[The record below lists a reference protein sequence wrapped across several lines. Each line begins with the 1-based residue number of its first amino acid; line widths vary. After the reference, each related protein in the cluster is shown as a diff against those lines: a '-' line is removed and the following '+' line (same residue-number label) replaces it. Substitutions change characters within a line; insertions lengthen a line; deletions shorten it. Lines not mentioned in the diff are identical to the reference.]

1 MVKISVIIPT
11 LQKKLSFLI
20 NLLSTLERDTSVDEI
35 IVIDNSLRGLNYK
48 SSKLRLIIPE
58 ENLFVNPSWNLGVKE
73 AKNELVALLND
84 DIIIPDGFCSRIAE
98 KMNALRGGGGCVG
111 FCGDNIIV
119 TKDLVPQPEQTS
131 IELTATDT
139 RCLYWGMVIFFYKT
153 SYYEIPEELK
163 IYCGDDWIFI
173 QNQRHK
179 KQNCNICGQNIY
191 HYQSLSSK
199 GKDLNPICRRDIKL
213 YRRLVYKWYQN
224 ILHIEHVY
232 NGVCVTL
239 FGFKILV
246 HFSKN
251 H

>member
-11 LQKKLSFLI
+11 LQKNLSFLI

-48 SSKLRLIIPE
+48 SSKLKLIIPE

-139 RCLYWGMVIFFYKT
+139 RCLYWGIVIFFY
-153 SYYEIPEELK
+153 SSS
-163 IYCGDDWIFI
+163 FI
-173 QNQRHK
+173 QNYLIRLK
-179 KQNCNICGQNIY
+179 SSTIIWRKVLREITTKNFTEVSSPRNLLIKQ
-191 HYQSLSSK
+191 K
-199 GKDLNPICRRDIKL
+199 M
-213 YRRLVYKWYQN
+213 
-224 ILHIEHVY
+224 
-232 NGVCVTL
+232 
-239 FGFKILV
+239 
-246 HFSKN
+246 
-251 H
+251 